1 MKNSNT
7 LMVYVECDEFA
18 PINVSLE
25 ALSKGVELG
34 KTNNL
39 DVIAVLIGKFDE
51 STEKIC
57 KDYGVHKIV
66 EVAIDQYN
74 IQSYGDAIVEL
85 INKYSPKL
93 LISPTASIAKDIIS
107 YAGAKLSIS
116 CIAGVSKLEIQD
128 KIHYTTSVYGG
139 AVLQDI
145 CYDAHKTDLVFLA
158 NGAFK
163 KELSPVDSVE
173 IIKED
178 LPKPSNLYTIIKE
191 SVTEIAET
199 VNLEEAEVIISCGRG
214 MGTPE
219 GLALVEE
226 LAKVLGGAI
235 GATRPVTES
244 GLVARTQQVG
254 QSGKIVSP
262 KLYIG
267 CGVSGATQ
275 HVSGILGSD
284 YIVAINKD
292 EDAPIF
298 EVSDVGI
305 VGNGMDVLPIFI
317 EEIKKVKNS

>member
-145 CYDAHKTDLVFLA
+145 CYDSDKTDLVFLA

-226 LAKVLGGAI
+226 LAKVLGG
-235 GATRPVTES
+235 
-244 GLVARTQQVG
+244 
-254 QSGKIVSP
+254 KIVSP

>member
-1 MKNSNT
+1 M
-7 LMVYVECDEFA
+7 
-18 PINVSLE
+18 
-25 ALSKGVELG
+25 
-34 KTNNL
+34 
-39 DVIAVLIGKFDE
+39 
-51 STEKIC
+51 
-57 KDYGVHKIV
+57 
-66 EVAIDQYN
+66 
-74 IQSYGDAIVEL
+74 
-85 INKYSPKL
+85 
-93 LISPTASIAKDIIS
+93 
-107 YAGAKLSIS
+107 
-116 CIAGVSKLEIQD
+116 
-128 KIHYTTSVYGG
+128 
-139 AVLQDI
+139 
-145 CYDAHKTDLVFLA
+145 
-158 NGAFK
+158 
-163 KELSPVDSVE
+163 
-173 IIKED
+173 
-178 LPKPSNLYTIIKE
+178 TIIKE

-199 VNLEEAEVIISCGRG
+199 VNLEEAEVIVSCGRG

-317 EEIKKVKNS
+317 EEIKKVKNN